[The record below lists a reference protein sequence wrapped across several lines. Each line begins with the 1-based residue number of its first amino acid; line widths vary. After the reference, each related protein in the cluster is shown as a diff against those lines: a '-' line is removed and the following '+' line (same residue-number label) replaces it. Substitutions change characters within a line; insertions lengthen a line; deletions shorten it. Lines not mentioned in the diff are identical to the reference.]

1 MATKKREPF
10 YDEFDEIINQFIDD
24 AHYDR
29 FDEIDLDVNRL
40 KIFFWKLAAETFL
53 DGTPS
58 PLVLNQLK
66 ALKKKLISL

>member
-10 YDEFDEIINQFIDD
+10 YDEFDEIINQFVDD

-29 FDEIDLDVNRL
+29 FNEIDLDVNRL
-40 KIFFWKLAAETFL
+40 KIFFWKLIAETFL
-53 DGTPS
+53 DSTPS
-58 PLVLNQLK
+58 PLVLKQLK